1 MEGIVLAEKPLFL
14 PIRPRVLHV
23 APEMAPLAK
32 MGGLGDV
39 VQALPKALRQ
49 TGVDCRVLLPAYP
62 CVLGNIEKN
71 QLPLTRLRST
81 VNVALRWRVYSAH
94 VLRTVLDG
102 VPVYLLE
109 QPELFSNPS
118 IYPMDLDEALAL
130 PFAFLSL
137 AALELASST
146 RWHPQIYHV
155 HDWPTSLLPAALRWH
170 RHYRQMG
177 LGVDTVLTLH
187 NMAHHG
193 ILPEQSLEGLGFDPA
208 SFGVDGLEFYG
219 QVNLLKGGLLASD
232 AITTVSPR
240 YSWEIQTLQGGMGLD
255 GVLASCRGKIQGI
268 LNGLDYT
275 VWSPETDP
283 LLPAPY
289 RVGDLSGKALCR
301 KALLQA
307 CGWEE
312 NDRPLLVFVGR
323 LVEQKGVDILLAA
336 MEDLLSLGTRVLI
349 LGSGHPI
356 YERALQE
363 ESRRYQDLLHVHA
376 GYDETLAHLLYAGGD
391 MLLMPSL
398 FEPCGLSQLIALRYG
413 TVPLVRAVG
422 GLADTIIDV
431 DGSPDGNGFLFS
443 DYTPHE
449 LRRVVERALSHWRDR
464 EQWKIIVRHGMEQD
478 FSWKHS
484 AETYKALY
492 LKLLGN

>member
-1 MEGIVLAEKPLFL
+1 
-14 PIRPRVLHV
+14 
-23 APEMAPLAK
+23 
-32 MGGLGDV
+32 
-39 VQALPKALRQ
+39 
-49 TGVDCRVLLPAYP
+49 
-62 CVLGNIEKN
+62 
-71 QLPLTRLRST
+71 
-81 VNVALRWRVYSAH
+81 
-94 VLRTVLDG
+94 
-102 VPVYLLE
+102 
-109 QPELFSNPS
+109 
-118 IYPMDLDEALAL
+118 
-130 PFAFLSL
+130 
-137 AALELASST
+137 
-146 RWHPQIYHV
+146 
-155 HDWPTSLLPAALRWH
+155 
-170 RHYRQMG
+170 
-177 LGVDTVLTLH
+177 
-187 NMAHHG
+187 
-193 ILPEQSLEGLGFDPA
+193 
-208 SFGVDGLEFYG
+208 
-219 QVNLLKGGLLASD
+219 
-232 AITTVSPR
+232 
-240 YSWEIQTLQGGMGLD
+240 MGLD
-255 GVLASCRGKIQGI
+255 GFSRAVGERSREFSTASTTPSGTPERTRCSRSIQQ
-268 LNGLDYT
+268 
-275 VWSPETDP
+275 
-283 LLPAPY
+283 
-289 RVGDLSGKALCR
+289 RDLSGKTLCR

-449 LRRVVERALSHWRDR
+449 LVVWSNGHCRTGMIENSGKSSSVTAWNRIFPGALRRDKQGLNLR
-464 EQWKIIVRHGMEQD
+464 
-478 FSWKHS
+478 
-484 AETYKALY
+484 
-492 LKLLGN
+492 LLGN